1 MPEDVDRW
9 ANWDYEMISW
19 SQSMHLVASVDDVDI
34 TFLKLR
40 EFSCFYLICMD
51 DNFESWEQKVD
62 VKP

>member
-51 DNFESWEQKVD
+51 DNFES
-62 VKP
+62 